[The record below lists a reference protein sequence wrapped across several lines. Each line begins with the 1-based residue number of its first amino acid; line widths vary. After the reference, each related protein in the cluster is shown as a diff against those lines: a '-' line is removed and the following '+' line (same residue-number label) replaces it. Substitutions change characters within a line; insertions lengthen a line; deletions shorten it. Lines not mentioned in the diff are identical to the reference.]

1 MFIQIAMNL
10 PKILYLYRRNMEAAR
25 KAKKKALEPS
35 YAKLNIPI
43 SKPFGNRQIY
53 GLGTNK
59 LNTSFFKV

>member
-1 MFIQIAMNL
+1 MG
-10 PKILYLYRRNMEAAR
+10 AAR